1 MRSGK
6 NDRARG
12 KADSFGGRVLEFISK
27 LTGNKKTAAKGK
39 AARGRGK
46 YRSVKGQAKS

>member
-1 MRSGK
+1 MRSGR

-12 KADSFGGRVLEFISK
+12 KADSIGGRVLEWISK
-27 LTGNKKTAAKGK
+27 ITGNKGTAAKGK

-46 YRSVKGQAKS
+46 FRSAKGQAKS